1 MIVFAVSSNWR
12 PISSVLCSLSIQNIY
27 VYQQVNISESRLG
40 VMKYTL
46 LFQITVNI
54 GADQRIKHFDH
65 IRRDEDGTLLYTSN
79 IPVLMTRDDIGSLP
93 FR

>member
-1 MIVFAVSSNWR
+1 
-12 PISSVLCSLSIQNIY
+12 
-27 VYQQVNISESRLG
+27 
-40 VMKYTL
+40 MKYTL

-54 GADQRIKHFDH
+54 GADQHIKHFDH

-79 IPVLMTRDDIGSLP
+79 IPILMTRDDIGSLP